1 MVKVLKYITTEER
14 STILRAAHDAGEVM
28 FHDDFL
34 EDGTKQLTIDTQPPD
49 WRGYFKMIIPDDQLA
64 WVHTYPDMDRAREV
78 HMKNIRVARDK
89 ALVALDV
96 PFMRAVEEGDTG
108 EQARLKTEK
117 QALRDIPSTF
127 DLSSL
132 TDPESLMDSW
142 PEGLSRR

>member
-1 MVKVLKYITTEER
+1 MVKVLKYTTTEER

-64 WVHTYPDMDRAREV
+64 WVHTYPDMDKAREV
-78 HMKNIRVARDK
+78 HMKKIRTARDK

-96 PFMRAVEEGDTG
+96 PFMRAVEDGDTA
-108 EQARLKTEK
+108 EQGRLKTEK
-117 QALRDIPSTF
+117 QTLRDIPITF
-127 DLSSL
+127 ELSSF
-132 TDPESLMDSW
+132 TDPESLMNSW
-142 PEGLSRR
+142 PEGLPK

>member
-14 STILRAAHDAGEVM
+14 STILRAAHDTGEVM